1 LIALLN
7 IDIGGIRIR
16 VKLYSDGG
24 ARGNPGDAAFAF
36 IICTDEGRIIKENSR
51 YIGFSTNNEAEYSGL
66 LAGLE
71 EAWNLG
77 ALEVEVIMDSELV
90 IKQIRREYRVK
101 ARNLKP
107 YYDEV
112 TKRISDFKKV
122 TFTHVKRDEPM
133 ISRADALLNQEL
145 DDHELL
151 KKIKK
156 N

>member
-1 LIALLN
+1 MK
-7 IDIGGIRIR
+7 

-24 ARGNPGDAAFAF
+24 ARGNPGDAAYAY
-36 IICTDEGRIIKENSR
+36 IICAEDGRITKESSR

-71 EAWNLG
+71 DAWNLG

-90 IKQIRREYRVK
+90 IKQMRKEYRVK

-112 TKRISDFKKV
+112 VKRVKDFEKV
-122 TFTHVKRDEPM
+122 TFTHVKRDDPM
-133 ISRADALLNQEL
+133 ISRADTLLNQEL

-156 N
+156 S